1 MWSFDFRTGF
11 VMTSRYM
18 SIALTGAILFMP
30 SLVWAEL
37 NITALTANGT
47 LTWTNTYTNANYRME
62 SAATLSGPWLPM
74 NNLSLIHGPDHQVS
88 VQIPPPLTLPLSFY
102 RVVWT
107 DAPPAQP
114 VGTWIYQGFDP
125 SGALVVT
132 GLVSITASNPVAGTC
147 FFQALITNPPPAHPV
162 GSGDFNNGLL
172 SSPNLVNIPL
182 PTAAF
187 LQNNVQLSGQM
198 VLDEYWGYWSYLE
211 FFINLDG
218 RAWTVPV
225 SGRFSARR
233 QN

>member
-1 MWSFDFRTGF
+1 MLTGEPAF
-11 VMTSRYM
+11 VMTLRLLRTSF
-18 SIALTGAILFMP
+18 ICALILTACQAG
-30 SLVWAEL
+30 AEL
-37 NITALTANGT
+37 NITTLTTNGT
-47 LTWTNTYTNANYRME
+47 LTWTNTYTNANYRLE
-62 SAATLSGPWLPM
+62 SSATLNGPWLPV
-74 NNLSLIHGPDHQVS
+74 NNLSFSPGPNHQVS
-88 VQIPPPLTLPLSFY
+88 VQLSAPLTRPLAFY

-114 VGTWIYQGFDP
+114 IGTWLYQGFDP
-125 SGALVVT
+125 TGALVVT

-147 FFQALITNPPPAHPV
+147 IFNALDTNAPPAHPV
-162 GSGDFNNGLL
+162 GSGDFNNGAL
-172 SSPNLVNIPL
+172 SSANMLNIPL

-225 SGRFSARR
+225 NGRFSARR